1 MNKPTFKFTVISVLV
16 VMLFSGC
23 SGIAMLSPKQSQ
35 NLLPAP
41 SQQGSVNQDI
51 QPTTTPSDIVAGTD
65 TNNLLLAYENTL
77 TQIYDQVSP
86 SVVNIRVVQ
95 EVSNT
100 TSSDGTVPSIPFFG
114 LPGLPSQP
122 QPNTPQY
129 SQALGSGFVWDQ
141 QGDIVT
147 NNHVVDGADKI
158 EVTFSDGSVAQAEL
172 VGTDPDSDLAVIHVS
187 VPSERLKPVVMG
199 DSNQARVGQLA
210 IAIGNPFGLQGSMT
224 VGIVSALGRTL
235 PADQTTIDGTS
246 YSIPDIIQTD
256 APINPGNSG
265 GVLVND
271 NGELIG
277 VTAAIESPVQANA
290 GIGFAIPA
298 AIVRRVVPALIKT
311 GSYEHPYLGLSGI
324 RLSPEIAQAMDLP
337 ADQRGALVEE
347 VVSGGPADNAGIRGS
362 DQQFSLDGID
372 ILVGGDVIVAIDGQ
386 QVNTMDDLIAYLND
400 STEIGQRVSLTIL
413 RDGKT
418 QQIEVALKAR
428 PGNNSSITEVSQ
440 GSGQIWLGIQGISMD
455 ENLADAMGLDTSTQ
469 GVLVEQVQVDS
480 PADNAGLRG
489 SFKPVQVQGQTVLVG
504 GDVIISMDDT
514 PIHNVNELARYLQ
527 SATANQKVTISIIRG
542 KKEMHLSV
550 ELLEVPTP

>member
-1 MNKPTFKFTVISVLV
+1 
-16 VMLFSGC
+16 
-23 SGIAMLSPKQSQ
+23 
-35 NLLPAP
+35 
-41 SQQGSVNQDI
+41 
-51 QPTTTPSDIVAGTD
+51 
-65 TNNLLLAYENTL
+65 
-77 TQIYDQVSP
+77 
-86 SVVNIRVVQ
+86 
-95 EVSNT
+95 
-100 TSSDGTVPSIPFFG
+100 
-114 LPGLPSQP
+114 
-122 QPNTPQY
+122 
-129 SQALGSGFVWDQ
+129 
-141 QGDIVT
+141 
-147 NNHVVDGADKI
+147 
-158 EVTFSDGSVAQAEL
+158 
-172 VGTDPDSDLAVIHVS
+172 
-187 VPSERLKPVVMG
+187 
-199 DSNQARVGQLA
+199 
-210 IAIGNPFGLQGSMT
+210 
-224 VGIVSALGRTL
+224 
-235 PADQTTIDGTS
+235 
-246 YSIPDIIQTD
+246 
-256 APINPGNSG
+256 
-265 GVLVND
+265 VND
-271 NGELIG
+271 SGKLIG

-298 AIVRRVVPALIKT
+298 AIVRRVVPALIES

-324 RLSPEIAQAMDLP
+324 RLSPEIAQAMSLP

-347 VVSGGPADNAGIRGS
+347 VVPGGPADNAGIQGS
-362 DQQFSLDGID
+362 DRQFSLDGID

-386 QVNTMDDLIAYLND
+386 QVTTMDDLIAYLND

-418 QQIEVALKAR
+418 QQIEIPLEAR

-514 PIHNVNELARYLQ
+514 PIHNVNELARFLQ

-550 ELLEVPTP
+550 ELLEIPSP